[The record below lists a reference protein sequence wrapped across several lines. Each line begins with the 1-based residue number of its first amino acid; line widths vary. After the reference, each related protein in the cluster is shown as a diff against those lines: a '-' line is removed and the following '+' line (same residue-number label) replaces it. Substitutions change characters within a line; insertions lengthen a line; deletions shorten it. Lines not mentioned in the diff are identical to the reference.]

1 MKFMH
6 HLMKEVK
13 LPDESYSFLTDSDSP
28 EDRIIFMSKL
38 NIFVGENNSGKSRL
52 LRSLLST
59 ELDYVPDSSFI
70 EDYNNFVESLKNE
83 FESYCQ
89 SVGIP
94 IEKLEKIYEI
104 LNEIN
109 QIGDIKESTNLYEN
123 ISKLEQHIRILEN
136 NGNISTGGI
145 SNPIIAENLLKTLG
159 IKKDVFKGNFE
170 DCLKLPEFKRIYIP
184 ILRGTKPMK
193 YTESEGFQYADFYGI
208 RTRKDYFTDEVSS
221 KIEVFTGATSY
232 NEIKCFLLGNLKERK
247 LIAGYEKYL
256 SENFFDNKSIALI
269 PSQSNGVITVK
280 VGDEKE
286 RPIYEM
292 GDGIESIII
301 LTMPLF
307 LNKGK
312 NLLVFIEEPEKL
324 LHPGLQRKLIET
336 LLYEEGFENYQYFI
350 TTHSNHL
357 LDITFDFSKISVYTL
372 RKKLDEE
379 THDEKE
385 PKFLIENLSQG
396 DMSALELLGVRNSSV
411 FLSNCT
417 IWVEGITD
425 RLYLRK
431 YLELYLK
438 NMKSKDKDF
447 NEFKEDLH
455 YSFVEFGGGNITHW
469 SFLDKEDH
477 PINVNRLCGKLFLIT
492 DKDKNKDERHEE
504 LEKKLGDRF
513 YCLECKEVE
522 NLLSKKVLLEVI
534 KDYEKADPIIEDFEE
549 SDYRDKSLG
558 KFIDEKL
565 GTNKRRE
572 KSYASEKYGSTVRDK
587 VRFCKKAIDHTNEWD
602 DLSEE
607 AKEISERIYQFIKEN
622 N

>member
-1 MKFMH
+1 MQ
-6 HLMKEVK
+6 HLIKEVK
-13 LPDESYSFLTDSDSP
+13 LPDGNYSFLTDSDSL
-28 EDRIIFMSKL
+28 EDRIMFMSKL
-38 NIFVGENNSGKSRL
+38 NILVGENNSGKSRL
-52 LRSLLST
+52 LRSLLSN
-59 ELDYVPDSSFI
+59 ELDYVPNSSFI

-83 FESYCQ
+83 FESYFQ
-89 SVGIP
+89 KVGIN
-94 IEKLEKIYEI
+94 IKSLDTIYKT
-104 LNEIN
+104 LNEIDPIKN
-109 QIGDIKESTNLYEN
+109 RKESTNLYESL
-123 ISKLEQHIRILEN
+123 SKLEKHIRDMEN

-145 SNPIIAENLLKTLG
+145 PNPVIAKCLLQILEA
-159 IKKDVFKGNFE
+159 KKDIFKGNFE

-184 ILRGTKPMK
+184 ILRGTKPLK
-193 YTESEGFQYADFYGI
+193 YIENQKFDYEDFYGI
-208 RTRKDYFTDEVSS
+208 RTRKDYFNNSDEISN

-232 NEIKCFLLGNLKERK
+232 NEIKCFLLGDLKERK

-256 SENFFDNKSIALI
+256 SENFFDNKPIALI
-269 PSQSNGVITVK
+269 PSRSNGVITVK

-357 LDITFDFSKISVYTL
+357 LDIAFDFSKISVYTL
-372 RKKLDEE
+372 RKKLDEG

-396 DMSALELLGVRNSSV
+396 DISALELLGVRNSSV

-425 RLYLRK
+425 RLYFRR
-431 YLELYLK
+431 YLK
-438 NMKSKDKDF
+438 LYFEHIKNIDKDF
-447 NEFKEDLH
+447 TEFKEDFH
-455 YSFVEFGGGNITHW
+455 YSFVEYSGGNITHW

-492 DKDKNKDERHEE
+492 DKDKNKDGRHEE

-549 SDYRDKSLG
+549 LDYKKVYLG
-558 KFIDEKL
+558 KFIDDKL
-565 GTNKRRE
+565 GADKKR
-572 KSYASEKYGSTVRDK
+572 KGSYSAESGTVSDK
-587 VRFCKKAIDHTNEWD
+587 VGFCKKAIENTKEWD
-602 DLSEE
+602 DLSKE

-622 N
+622 NK

>member
-1 MKFMH
+1 MQ
-6 HLMKEVK
+6 HLIKEVK
-13 LPDESYSFLTDSDSP
+13 LHDESYSFLTGSDYP
-28 EDRIIFMSKL
+28 EDRIELMSKL

-52 LRSLLST
+52 LRSLLSN

-83 FESYCQ
+83 FECYFQ
-89 SVGIP
+89 KVGID
-94 IEKLEKIYEI
+94 IKHFDKIYKT

-109 QIGDIKESTNLYEN
+109 QIKYIKESTNLYGN
-123 ISKLEQHIRILEN
+123 LSQLEQHIKVLEN

-145 SNPIIAENLLKTLG
+145 SNPVIAKTLLQILG
-159 IKKDVFKGNFE
+159 AKKDIFKGDLE

-184 ILRGTKPMK
+184 ILRGTKPLK
-193 YTESEGFQYADFYGI
+193 YIDDKKFDYEDFYGI
-208 RTRKDYFTDEVSS
+208 RTRKDYFNNSDEISN

-232 NEIKCFLLGNLKERK
+232 NEIKCFLLGDLKERK
-247 LIAGYEKYL
+247 LIARYEKYL
-256 SENFFDNKSIALI
+256 SENFFDNKPIALI
-269 PSQSNGVITVK
+269 PSRSNGVITVK

-292 GDGIESIII
+292 GDGIESIIV

-336 LLYEEGFENYQYFI
+336 LLYEEGFEDYQYFI

-372 RKKLDEE
+372 RKKLDEG

-396 DMSALELLGVRNSSV
+396 DISALELLGVRNSSV

-425 RLYLRK
+425 RLYFRH
-431 YLELYLK
+431 YLK
-438 NMKSKDKDF
+438 LYFEYMKNKGEEF
-447 NEFKEDLH
+447 TEFKEDFH
-455 YSFVEFGGGNITHW
+455 YSFVEYGGGNITHW

-492 DKDKNKDERHEE
+492 DKDKNKDGRHEE

-513 YCLECKEVE
+513 CCLECKEIE
-522 NLLSKKVLLEVI
+522 NILSKKVLLEVV
-534 KDYEKADPIIEDFEE
+534 KDYEKGKSIPDDFEE
-549 SDYRDKSLG
+549 SDYKDKPLG
-558 KFIDEKL
+558 KFIDGKL
-565 GTNKRRE
+565 GANRTRKA
-572 KSYASEKYGSTVRDK
+572 SYATEKYGSTVSDK
-587 VRFCKKAIDHTNEWD
+587 LGFCQRARNYTIEWD

-607 AKEISERIYQFIKEN
+607 AKEISERMYRFIEQN
-622 N
+622 NK